1 MSGAR
6 FNLPFTL
13 GIGDVVPSNIPP
25 EIRPAFVEV
34 YSAFQQVQ
42 SVFHNYLGIGQQ
54 LKDSWAALPIVE
66 TLHKASQWRLYVK
79 ASEAI
84 GFGNAVSIH
93 AVSGVINVRKANATD
108 NTKPCHGFC
117 TTSIGIVSGEYGEVI
132 LCQGLTNGIT
142 GLTVGTR
149 YFLSTTDGFLTSIAP
164 VAVGNIEQAVGIAL
178 ETGLFLFNLDF
189 EFIQH

>member
-66 TLHKASQWRLYVK
+66 TLHKASQWRSYT
-79 ASEAI
+79 
-84 GFGNAVSIH
+84 
-93 AVSGVINVRKANATD
+93 VSGINEWNYWINSR
-108 NTKPCHGFC
+108 NT
-117 TTSIGIVSGEYGEVI
+117 
-132 LCQGLTNGIT
+132 
-142 GLTVGTR
+142 
-149 YFLSTTDGFLTSIAP
+149 
-164 VAVGNIEQAVGIAL
+164 
-178 ETGLFLFNLDF
+178 LFFKYY
-189 EFIQH
+189 